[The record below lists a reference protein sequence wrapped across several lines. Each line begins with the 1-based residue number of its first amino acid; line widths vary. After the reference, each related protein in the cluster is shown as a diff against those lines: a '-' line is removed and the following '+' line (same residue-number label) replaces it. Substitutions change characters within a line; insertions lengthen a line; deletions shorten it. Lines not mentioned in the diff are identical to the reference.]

1 MPGIFG
7 FYNPNSTK
15 PPAITLEKMLAV
27 NDADPRFQ
35 HDTLVE
41 NDFAFGYSSLKILTT
56 CQQPVWNNNNER
68 AFFMIGELF
77 DRKGLIQKFAS
88 QVKTDEPL
96 SDVELI
102 SVLYE
107 KVGNTLFNHLNGA
120 FLILIWE
127 SDTKRIIIVND
138 RLGLYPLYYA
148 QSGAGIIFASN
159 IKALLVD
166 QNVNRTVDQT
176 AIAEF
181 LTFDHILWQRTLLES
196 VKLMP
201 QASIFIFS
209 GQHLEIRPYYHFDYL
224 LEFPIKKDEEYIDEL
239 NFLMRQA
246 IQRQMNGNFEKGLL
260 LSGGLDSRYILALIT
275 ENPDDKLHTF
285 TWSIPN
291 SDDARFAKE
300 CAQLA
305 KSDHHFFTLEPDWLV
320 DKAEKAVSLTS
331 GNGNVINLHAFAT
344 LEQEA
349 AISPV
354 IYKGFMGDAMFGFG
368 IRPRFWAD
376 YNPEIK
382 MEQHLEAY
390 RDYRV
395 LTFDPNIHPQYMT
408 DWFIQNSADNWRE
421 DFRSGMLACKSN
433 QMAAQRSFF
442 DLTQRVPRMTINGI
456 DVVRDRCLVRLPFTD
471 NDLVE
476 FSLKVPPYLLYRRE
490 LVERTFIQY
499 FPKYAKIPIAQSR
512 LPMMTCARE
521 IWLKNKQLVEW
532 HLRQRGLNWLAGPIS
547 RPYKDYNGWFRHEL
561 RGMVESI
568 LLTPQALGRG
578 YLKPEKIKELVNEQ
592 LSGENHAVR
601 IGALITLELAHQQLV
616 D

>member
-7 FYNPNSTK
+7 FYQPDPEI
-15 PPAITLEKMLAV
+15 PPAQMLEMMLSV
-27 NDADPRFQ
+27 NDAEPRFQ
-35 HDTLVE
+35 HNILVE
-41 NDFAFGYSSLKILTT
+41 NEVGFALSSLKILSTS
-56 CQQPVWNNNNER
+56 QQPVWNSSHER

-77 DRKGLIQKFAS
+77 DRKSLIQKFDS
-88 QVKTDEPL
+88 QINAETNL
-96 SDVELI
+96 SDIELLSI
-102 SVLYE
+102 LYE
-107 KVGNTLFNHLNGA
+107 KIGSDLFANLNGA

-127 SDTKRIIIVND
+127 RLPNRITIVND
-138 RLGLYPLYYA
+138 RMGLYPLYYA
-148 QSGAGIIFASN
+148 HSGAGIIFASN

-166 QNVNRTVDQT
+166 QKVDRTVDQT

-196 VKLMP
+196 VKLLP
-201 QASIFIFS
+201 QASIFVFCDRE
-209 GQHLEIRPYYHFDYL
+209 LEVRPYYQFDYTK
-224 LEFPIKKDEEYIDEL
+224 EFPIKNDDEYIAEL
-239 NFLMRQA
+239 DFLMRQA
-246 IQRQMNGNFEKGLL
+246 VQRQIKGSLPNGLL
-260 LSGGLDSRYILALIT
+260 LSGGLDSRHILALLT
-275 ENPDDKLHTF
+275 EESSEKVHTF
-285 TWSIPN
+285 TWSIPD

-305 KSDHHFFTLEPDWLV
+305 KSDHHFYTLEPDWLV
-320 DKAEKAVSLTS
+320 EKAEKAVLLTS

-349 AISPV
+349 AISPI

-376 YNPEIK
+376 YKLEIK

-408 DWFIQNSADNWRE
+408 DTFIQKTSASWRE
-421 DFRSGMLACKSN
+421 DFRSGMLACQCN
-433 QMAAQRSFF
+433 QMTEQRSFF
-442 DLTQRVPRMTINGI
+442 DLTQRVPRMTINGV

-476 FSLKVPPYLLYRRE
+476 FSLTVPPYLLYKRE
-490 LVERTFIQY
+490 LVERTFIHY
-499 FPKYAKIPIAQSR
+499 FPKYAKIPIAQSQ

-521 IWLKNKQLVEW
+521 VWLRNKQFIGW
-532 HLRQRGLNWLAGPIS
+532 HLRQRGMNKLAGPIS
-547 RPYKDYNGWFRHEL
+547 RPYKDYNGWFRREL
-561 RGMVESI
+561 RHMVESI
-568 LLTPQALGRG
+568 LLTPQALDRG
-578 YLKPEKIKELVNEQ
+578 YLKPERIKNLLNEHMA
-592 LSGENHAVR
+592 GENHAVR
-601 IGALITLELAHQQLV
+601 IGALITVELAHQLLI